1 MTDQT
6 ALATT
11 EGGHIRA
18 VDSLCANE
26 FAVEIEGEAVTGI
39 FRVAGL
45 HSFKLEVKT
54 TTSLKMTQEPFRITK
69 MVQRDGNAPFNRWL
83 RETVAARDDIL
94 RPKRTLAIVALD
106 DGEETR
112 RWTVKGAWISQVS
125 YSDFNSSS
133 VEMVEETFVIHYED
147 IEESWPATPNLS

>member
-147 IEESWPATPNLS
+147 IEESWPATPNLA